1 MDHSVSY
8 STMSDGKKSSVKL
21 RKINLQEREE
31 IFKEYFERQKNR
43 KNNEST
49 MSKSSWGLSQT
60 VK

>member
-1 MDHSVSY
+1 
-8 STMSDGKKSSVKL
+8 MSDGKKSSVKL

-43 KNNEST
+43 KKNEST

>member
-1 MDHSVSY
+1 
-8 STMSDGKKSSVKL
+8 MSDGKKSSVKL